1 MKITVRDCLELDAF
15 KPSMVAA
22 GKRNL
27 NNTVSSISVMDT
39 ADLKSAVA
47 ENGIREQMVLTTFSS
62 MKGDYDLQSK
72 VVKELALSGVGAI
85 VVFKNKKELKTID
98 AKVIETAEAAGLPF
112 VIISEGNNS
121 KYSDVIDQ
129 VMNRI
134 LVGDEP
140 RNYLINN
147 TIYHLLD
154 FDKHKTFPAA
164 LKEAAVSNEFQA
176 VLVSKD
182 FNPVLVVETRHK
194 VTVLDAVRNL
204 QKRFGNDDRGI
215 YGILDVE
222 GIAAY
227 WGSIDIGDEE
237 YFLLLVDNEEKY
249 SAVDITKLA
258 EIIEL
263 AIGMWKYNPVRDL
276 KAELIKALMRGNKN
290 LVYTLRDEMNLNES
304 YIVSVFYG
312 KGIDQIESTDI
323 IDKFEKKT
331 GCEILSINDGDETF
345 GLIIQEKKKQNDE
358 GKNACLEL
366 YDQLKEL
373 SKDIRLFHC
382 TGVHD
387 ASSATD
393 GFSLINE
400 TWTFVES
407 VFPYKRVFSKYEM
420 ALVSNCINLQ
430 LQGGHIK
437 RNFNELLAP
446 FDREVGENKAK
457 QLVTTLETFVLDA
470 GMNSNKTSN
479 IMGIHA
485 NTVQY
490 RLKKINEILGVDVT
504 GNRVIPALTIA
515 LALKRLE
522 RAID

>member
-15 KPSMVAA
+15 RPSIVAA

-27 NNTVSSISVMDT
+27 DNSVRSISVMDT
-39 ADLKSAVA
+39 GDLKSAV
-47 ENGIREQMVLTTFSS
+47 EQNGIKEQIVLTSFAA
-62 MKGDYDLQSK
+62 MKEDYDLQAK
-72 VVKELALSGVGAI
+72 VVRELAMCGISAL
-85 VVFKNKKELKTID
+85 VVFNSMRGTNVKDAKTVEIAEAIGLPLIVISEKNK
-98 AKVIETAEAAGLPF
+98 A
-112 VIISEGNNS
+112 
-121 KYSDVIDQ
+121 KYSDVIEQ
-129 VMNRI
+129 VMDKI
-134 LVGDEP
+134 LVGDDH

-204 QKRFGNDDRGI
+204 QKRHGDDDRGI

-227 WGSIDIGDEE
+227 WGSINIGGEE

-263 AIGMWKYNPVRDL
+263 AIGMWKYNPVRDV
-276 KAELIKALMRGNKN
+276 KAEFIKALMRGNKN
-290 LVYTLRDEMNLNES
+290 LAYTLWDEMQLKDYS
-304 YIVSVFYG
+304 ILSVFYG
-312 KGIDQIESTDI
+312 KGTNNSTSREIIES
-323 IDKFEKKT
+323 FEGDT
-331 GCEILSINDGDETF
+331 GCEVLSIIEGEETF
-345 GLIIQEKKKQNDE
+345 GLIIEERKKQEDE
-358 GKNACLEL
+358 RKTACLTL
-366 YDQLKEL
+366 FDGMKEI
-373 SKDIRLFHC
+373 SKDIRIFHC
-382 TGVHD
+382 TGID
-387 ASSATD
+387 SIGSASD

-407 VFPYKRVFSKYEM
+407 VFPYKRVFSKYELT
-420 ALVSNCINLQ
+420 LVSTCINLQ

-437 RNFNELLAP
+437 KNYSELLEP
-446 FDREVGENKAK
+446 FNREVGGNKAK
-457 QLVTTLETFVLDA
+457 QLLNTLETFVLDA

-490 RLKKINEILGVDVT
+490 RLKRINEILGVDIT
-504 GNRVIPALTIA
+504 ANRVIPALTIA
-515 LALKRLE
+515 LALRRIE